1 MLSGLY
7 NNALS
12 QGNLIGLRVSK
23 RSPHINHL
31 LFVDDTMFFSRSDP
45 KNCAKLKQILHK
57 YDQASGQQTNR
68 EKSSITFSSKIAPET
83 KTRVQAVLNIQK
95 EGGKGK
101 YLGLPELFCKK
112 KKDLFK
118 MIVVRIK
125 QRALSWSSRF
135 LSTAGK
141 LTMLK
146 SVLSAMPSYTM
157 SCFKIQ
163 TIYVREFS
171 QHLLDFGGTQK
182 LKRRLGILE
191 NNDKVL

>member
-1 MLSGLY
+1 
-7 NNALS
+7 
-12 QGNLIGLRVSK
+12 
-23 RSPHINHL
+23 
-31 LFVDDTMFFSRSDP
+31 
-45 KNCAKLKQILHK
+45 
-57 YDQASGQQTNR
+57 
-68 EKSSITFSSKIAPET
+68 
-83 KTRVQAVLNIQK
+83 
-95 EGGKGK
+95 
-101 YLGLPELFCKK
+101 
-112 KKDLFK
+112 